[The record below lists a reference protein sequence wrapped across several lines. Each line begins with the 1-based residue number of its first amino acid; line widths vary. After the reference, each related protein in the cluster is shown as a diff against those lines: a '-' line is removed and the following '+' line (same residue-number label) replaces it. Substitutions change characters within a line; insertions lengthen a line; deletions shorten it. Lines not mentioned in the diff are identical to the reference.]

1 MSTPPFRNSSRA
13 PTGCRV
19 VDGGE
24 QIAEW
29 IDRTDAGFAL
39 QRDGPPHEQDLIEM
53 SVIVAGAVL
62 IPVKPAYFDT
72 SVIDSIVGMCKR
84 RQKPYAFV
92 ISEWDDR
99 KAFANAN
106 NIALAM
112 LEGRGPV
119 LGTRISYHPKYRV
132 GQIDGMT
139 GAELD
144 KGLSKE
150 IDTVWTEA
158 KRLAGIGSAL
168 KKMEGGRG

>member
-1 MSTPPFRNSSRA
+1 
-13 PTGCRV
+13 
-19 VDGGE
+19 
-24 QIAEW
+24 
-29 IDRTDAGFAL
+29 
-39 QRDGPPHEQDLIEM
+39 M
-53 SVIVAGAVL
+53 SVIVAGSVL

-112 LEGRGPV
+112 LEGRGPI
-119 LGTRISYHPKYRV
+119 LETRISYHPKYRV

-150 IDTVWTEA
+150 IDAVWTEA
-158 KRLAGIGSAL
+158 KRLAGIGPAL
-168 KKMEGGRG
+168 KKMEGARG